1 MQPNHAWS
9 RQGSE
14 TILLPGALEVVARL
28 QNARVAKRYRVYE
41 LYKFYFS
48 GEADSLLEKEVREVR
63 VVPLFFNKRS
73 HMQCGCVGANNMER

>member
-14 TILLPGALEVVARL
+14 AILLPGALEVAARL
-28 QNARVAKRYRVYE
+28 QNACVAERYSMYE

-48 GEADSLLEKEVREVR
+48 GKADSLLEKEVREVG
-63 VVPLFFNKRS
+63 VAPLFFNKRS